1 MASNLIAM
9 NREGGR
15 EGGREGERE
24 REIKFVQSFSAG
36 TKTFFE
42 DVISRRKM
50 LGKEPEEKEVEKRP
64 IIIQHSGL
72 SNLAA
77 GVSQVS
83 QRFL

>member
-15 EGGREGERE
+15 EGGGERE

-72 SNLAA
+72 STLAA